1 MRQRFLAI
9 SQGNEAPLS
18 PRDREGTI
26 DVGANRVELGDSH
39 RQSRRSL
46 CVFLLL
52 SGCFTFS
59 LEPALAQG
67 IDASAPDI
75 SRHPSELHGP
85 DELNRSHAPNKLNG
99 IDDLNQKRHLTATGK
114 PCIALESYA
123 TTQLINKKIYEHW
136 IKASNICGQNVKI
149 QVCYYKTNDCIIMNV
164 PPWESENAILGIQ
177 PNMKEFQYEAKEK

>member
-9 SQGNEAPLS
+9 NQGNEVPLS

-52 SGCFTFS
+52 SGCFTFF

-75 SRHPSELHGP
+75 SRP

-136 IKASNICGQNVKI
+136 IKASNICGQNIKI

-164 PPWESENAILGIQ
+164 SPWESENAILGIQ
-177 PNMKEFQYEAKEK
+177 PNMKEFQYGAKEK